1 MYKNIIIISKGIKM
15 KKVTSEDQLRE
26 FKPEISWKRSFWFLL
41 LTTILVVLDQVS
53 KIWAAN
59 SEALQN
65 GGKIEI
71 IPGFFQFI
79 YTLNSGAAFSFLNN
93 KEWGIYFLTGVS
105 IITAIVFLILLFK
118 YSAWPAIFP
127 VAISVLLAG
136 TVGNLI
142 DRVRLGAVID
152 FLDFYYKGWHFPTF
166 NVADACITVSAVV
179 LFFYVMFKYDK
190 DLENYNLKIQN
201 NVRTSSEDS
210 ITLQ

>member
-1 MYKNIIIISKGIKM
+1 M
-15 KKVTSEDQLRE
+15 
-26 FKPEISWKRSFWFLL
+26 
-41 LTTILVVLDQVS
+41 
-53 KIWAAN
+53 
-59 SEALQN
+59 
-65 GGKIEI
+65 
-71 IPGFFQFI
+71 
-79 YTLNSGAAFSFLNN
+79 NN
-93 KEWGIYFLTGVS
+93 QEWGIYFLTGVS
-105 IITAIVFLILLFK
+105 VVTTIIFLTLLFK

-152 FLDFYYKGWHFPTF
+152 FLDFHYNGWHFPTF
-166 NVADACITVSAVV
+166 NIADACITVSAVV

-190 DLENYNLKIQN
+190 DLEKYNLEIQN

>member
-1 MYKNIIIISKGIKM
+1 M

-26 FKPEISWKRSFWFLL
+26 FKPDISWKRSFGFLL
-41 LTTILVVLDQVS
+41 LTIILVVLDQIS
-53 KIWAAN
+53 KLWAAN
-59 SEALQN
+59 NEVLQN
-65 GGKIEI
+65 GGKIEV

-79 YTLNSGAAFSFLNN
+79 HTLNSGAAFSFLNN
-93 KEWGIYFLTGVS
+93 QEWGIYFLTGVS
-105 IITAIVFLILLFK
+105 VVTTIIFLTLLFK

-152 FLDFYYKGWHFPTF
+152 FLDFHYNGWHFPTF
-166 NVADACITVSAVV
+166 NIADACITVSAVV
-179 LFFYVMFKYDK
+179 LFFYVMFKYAK
-190 DLENYNLKIQN
+190 DLEKYNLEIQN